1 MKKQKDTTADEL
13 KFFIKTR
20 LVPQQVADKMI
31 LARAMWDKKLRKEL
45 IKEMGWDK

>member
-31 LARAMWDKKLRKEL
+31 IAKALVNRKFRKEL
-45 IKEMGWDK
+45 MEEMGWLD